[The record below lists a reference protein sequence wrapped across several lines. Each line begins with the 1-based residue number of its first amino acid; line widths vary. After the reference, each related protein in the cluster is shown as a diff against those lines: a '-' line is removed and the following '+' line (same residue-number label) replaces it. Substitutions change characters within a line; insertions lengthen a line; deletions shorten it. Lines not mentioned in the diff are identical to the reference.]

1 MAPIVTTDLHTI
13 TLHFGTGEDRSSM
26 SLADFLSLAE
36 FFINGSPRGE
46 GVLPD
51 AVVIR
56 AESGADH
63 DVLDGAQGV
72 SLRYPSVTGSSGTVV
87 TLSSV
92 ISGRTVGLKDVDGHI
107 PDQALAVTSSDS

>member
-1 MAPIVTTDLHTI
+1 MTTIVTTDLHTI
-13 TLHFGTGEDRSSM
+13 TLHFGTGEDRSS
-26 SLADFLSLAE
+26 LSLAE

-92 ISGRTVGLKDVDGHI
+92 ISGRTVGLTDVDGHI
-107 PDQALAVTSSDS
+107 PDQALAVISSDI